1 MWEKIK
7 NWFNE
12 ESIDIV
18 CTLLLFVLTTG
29 CILLVILGYYL
40 DAICGF
46 LAIIAVSSISSYID
60 RKRINTQYSE
70 YLKTWLE
77 KHNETR

>member
-7 NWFNE
+7 SWFNE
-12 ESIDIV
+12 ERIDV
-18 CTLLLFVLTTG
+18 LCTILLFVLTQG
-29 CILLVILGYYL
+29 SIILVILGYYL

-46 LAIIAVSSISSYID
+46 LAIIAVSSISAYID
-60 RKRINTQYSE
+60 RKRIHT
-70 YLKTWLE
+70 YLKACLE